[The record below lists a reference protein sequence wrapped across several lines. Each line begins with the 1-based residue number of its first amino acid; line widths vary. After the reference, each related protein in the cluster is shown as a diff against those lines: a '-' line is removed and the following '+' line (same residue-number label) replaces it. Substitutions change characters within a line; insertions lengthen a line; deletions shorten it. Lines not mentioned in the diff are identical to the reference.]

1 MRRSMGGPPCREKV
15 VPLLRDYGNIVSG
28 VLTPAMAM
36 IFVPL
41 PRLVGPTAK
50 PPFFAFANFQLSID
64 PLLSRSE
71 NYTRVSH
78 RIIEFGANSGLL
90 TVFAVTQGK

>member
-1 MRRSMGGPPCREKV
+1 
-15 VPLLRDYGNIVSG
+15 
-28 VLTPAMAM
+28 MAM

-41 PRLVGPTAK
+41 PRLVGPTSK
-50 PPFFAFANFQLSID
+50 PRFFAFVNFQLSID

-78 RIIEFGANSGLL
+78 RIIESDANSGLL